1 MERSCKLLLDGLKPY
16 LNELASASPA
26 PGGGAAAAVTIAQGL
41 ALLSMVC
48 NLTIGKKK
56 FSAVED
62 QAKDILEQLSTMRV
76 EALSEAEA
84 DMNAFTVVMKAYHM
98 PTETDKQKSTKKATL
113 VKATRNAAEP
123 PFRLMAL
130 AAQAFPLAD
139 QLEKI
144 GNPNVLSDVFVGRH
158 LLIAGYKSS
167 KENVEVNL
175 NNLSP
180 EDSFVSDMRAKMNT
194 LIVSKNL
201 KLATEAHGITRK

>member
-1 MERSCKLLLDGLKPY
+1 LLPDGIKSY
-16 LNELASASPA
+16 LNELASASPT
-26 PGGGAAAAVTIAQGL
+26 PGGGSAAAVTVAQGL

-62 QAKDILEQLSTMRV
+62 QVKNIFEQLSSMQV

-84 DMNAFTVVMKAYHM
+84 DINAFTSVMKAYQM
-98 PTETDKQKSTKKATL
+98 PAETDEQSSTKQAALK
-113 VKATRNAAEP
+113 KATRNAAEP
-123 PFRLMAL
+123 PFRIMSL
-130 AAQAFPLAD
+130 AAQALPLAN

-144 GNPNVLSDVFVGRH
+144 GNPNVLSDVLVGRH

-175 NNLSP
+175 NSLSP
-180 EDSFVSDMRAKMNT
+180 KDPFVDEMEARMNT
-194 LIVSKNL
+194 LIEKNSDEYQL
-201 KLATEAHGITRK
+201 LL

>member
-1 MERSCKLLLDGLKPY
+1 MLLDGLKPY
-16 LNELASASPA
+16 LHDLASASPT
-26 PGGGAAAAVTIAQGL
+26 PGGGAAAAVTVAQGL

-62 QAKDILEQLSTMRV
+62 QAKDILEQLSTMRAT
-76 EALSEAEA
+76 ALSEAAA
-84 DMNAFTVVMKAYHM
+84 DMSAFTVVMQAWRM
-98 PTETDKQKSTKKATL
+98 PAETDAQQSIRKAALAT
-113 VKATRNAAEP
+113 ATRNAAEP

-130 AAQAFPLAD
+130 AARALPLAD

-144 GNPNVLSDVFVGRH
+144 GNPNVLSDVLVGRH

-167 KENVEVNL
+167 QENVEVNL

-180 EDSFVSDMRAKMNT
+180 EDSFVSEVRTKMND
-194 LIVSKNL
+194 LLPVI
-201 KLATEAHGITRK
+201 

>member
-1 MERSCKLLLDGLKPY
+1 MLLNGLKTY

-26 PGGGAAAAVTIAQGL
+26 PGGGAAAAVTVAQGL

-48 NLTIGKKK
+48 NLTIGKKA

-62 QAKDILEQLSTMRV
+62 QAKDILEQVSTMLAA
-76 EALSEAEA
+76 ALSEAET
-84 DMNAFTVVMKAYHM
+84 DMNAFTVVMKAWQM
-98 PTETDKQKSTKKATL
+98 PAESDEQKVTRKATL
-113 VKATRNAAEP
+113 AKATRNAAEP

-130 AAQAFPLAD
+130 AARALPLAD

-167 KENVEVNL
+167 QVNVEVNL

-180 EDSFVSDMRAKMNT
+180 EDPFVSEMRAKMNT
-194 LIVSKNL
+194 LIARVPG
-201 KLATEAHGITRK
+201 E

>member
-1 MERSCKLLLDGLKPY
+1 LLLDGLKPY
-16 LNELASASPA
+16 LDDLASASPV
-26 PGGGAAAAVTIAQGL
+26 PGGGVAAALTVAQGL

-56 FSAVED
+56 FSTVES
-62 QAKDILEQLSTMRV
+62 QAKDIHERVSSMRADALF
-76 EALSEAEA
+76 EAGA
-84 DMNAFTVVMKAYHM
+84 DMDAFGTVMIAYRM
-98 PTETDKQKSTKKATL
+98 PTETDEQKTTRKTAL
-113 VKATRNAAEP
+113 AKATREAAEP

-130 AAQAFPLAD
+130 ASQALPLAD

-144 GNPNVLSDVFVGRH
+144 GNPGVLSDVLVGRH

-180 EDSFVSDMRAKMNT
+180 DDPFINEMRIKMDALIASFPCD
-194 LIVSKNL
+194 
-201 KLATEAHGITRK
+201 

>member
-1 MERSCKLLLDGLKPY
+1 MLLNGLKTY
-16 LNELASASPA
+16 LNDLASASPA
-26 PGGGAAAAVTIAQGL
+26 PGGGAAAAVTVAQGL

-62 QAKDILEQLSTMRV
+62 QAKDILEQVSTMLAA
-76 EALSEAEA
+76 ALSEAET
-84 DMNAFTVVMKAYHM
+84 DMNAFTVVMKAWQM
-98 PTETDKQKSTKKATL
+98 PAETDAQKATRKATL
-113 VKATRNAAEP
+113 AKATRNAAEP

-130 AAQAFPLAD
+130 AARALPLAD

-158 LLIAGYKSS
+158 LLMAGYKSS

-180 EDSFVSDMRAKMNT
+180 EDAFVSEMRAKMNA
-194 LIVSKNL
+194 LM
-201 KLATEAHGITRK
+201 AGFPGE

>member
-1 MERSCKLLLDGLKPY
+1 MHSLLNGKNTERSCKLLLDGLTPY
-16 LNELASASPA
+16 LDDLASASPT
-26 PGGGAAAAVTIAQGL
+26 PGGGAAAAVTVAQGL

-62 QAKDILEQLSTMRV
+62 QAKDILEQLSAMRAA
-76 EALSEAEA
+76 ALSEAEA
-84 DMNAFTVVMKAYHM
+84 DMNAFTVVMQAYRM
-98 PTETDKQKSTKKATL
+98 PAKTDEQKSSRKVAL
-113 VKATRNAAEP
+113 AKATRNAAEP
-123 PFRLMAL
+123 PFRLMTL

-158 LLIAGYKSS
+158 LLMAGYKSS
-167 KENVEVNL
+167 QENVEINL

-180 EDSFVSDMRAKMNT
+180 EDSFVSEMRTRMNNVT
-194 LIVSKNL
+194 PC
-201 KLATEAHGITRK
+201 

>member
-1 MERSCKLLLDGLKPY
+1 MLLDGLNPY

-26 PGGGAAAAVTIAQGL
+26 PGGGAAAAVTVAQGL

-62 QAKDILEQLSTMRV
+62 QARDILEQLTTMRA

-84 DMNAFTVVMKAYHM
+84 DMGAFTVVMKAFQM
-98 PTETDKQKSTKKATL
+98 PAANDEQKLTRKAAL
-113 VKATRNAAEP
+113 AKATRNAAEP

-130 AAQAFPLAD
+130 AAQALPLAD

-180 EDSFVSDMRAKMNT
+180 EDPFASEMRTKMNA
-194 LIVSKNL
+194 LIANIPG
-201 KLATEAHGITRK
+201 E

>member
-1 MERSCKLLLDGLKPY
+1 LLLDGLKPY
-16 LNELASASPA
+16 LSDLASASPA
-26 PGGGAAAAVTIAQGL
+26 PGGGAAAAVTVAQGL

-56 FSAVED
+56 FSAVES
-62 QAKDILEQLSTMRV
+62 QAKEILAQVSSMLA

-84 DMNAFTVVMKAYHM
+84 DMMAFTAVMGAYQLSA
-98 PTETDKQKSTKKATL
+98 ETDEQKSAKKAAL
-113 VKATRNAAEP
+113 VKATREATEP

-130 AAQAFPLAD
+130 AARALPLAD

-144 GNPNVLSDVFVGRH
+144 GNPNVLSDVLVGRH
-158 LLIAGYKSS
+158 LLIAGYNSS

-180 EDSFVSDMRAKMNT
+180 DDPFVNKMRIKMNT
-194 LIVSKNL
+194 LI
-201 KLATEAHGITRK
+201 GISPVK

>member
-1 MERSCKLLLDGLKPY
+1 LLLNGLKTY

-26 PGGGAAAAVTIAQGL
+26 PGGGAAAAVTVAQGL

-48 NLTIGKKK
+48 NLTIGKKA

-62 QAKDILEQLSTMRV
+62 QAKDILEQVSTMLAA
-76 EALSEAEA
+76 ALSEAET
-84 DMNAFTVVMKAYHM
+84 DMNAFTVVMKAWQM
-98 PTETDKQKSTKKATL
+98 PAESDEQKVTRKATL
-113 VKATRNAAEP
+113 AKATRNAAEP

-130 AAQAFPLAD
+130 AARALPLAD

-167 KENVEVNL
+167 QVNVEVNL

-180 EDSFVSDMRAKMNT
+180 EDPFVSEMRAKMNT
-194 LIVSKNL
+194 LIARVPG
-201 KLATEAHGITRK
+201 E

>member
-1 MERSCKLLLDGLKPY
+1 MLLDGLKPY

-26 PGGGAAAAVTIAQGL
+26 PGGGAAAAVTVAQGL

-48 NLTIGKKK
+48 NLTIGKKT

-62 QAKDILEQLSTMRV
+62 QAKGILEQLSAMRS
-76 EALSEAEA
+76 EALSEAEK
-84 DMNAFTVVMKAYHM
+84 DMNAFTVVMKAYQM
-98 PTETDKQKSTKKATL
+98 PAETDEQKSSKKAAL
-113 VKATRNAAEP
+113 AKATRNAAEP
-123 PFRLMAL
+123 PFRLMVL
-130 AAQAFPLAD
+130 AAQALPLAD

-144 GNPNVLSDVFVGRH
+144 GNPNVLSDVLVGRH

-180 EDSFVSDMRAKMNT
+180 EDSFVSEMKTKMNA
-194 LIVSKNL
+194 LIASIPG
-201 KLATEAHGITRK
+201 E

>member
-1 MERSCKLLLDGLKPY
+1 LLLDGLKPY

-26 PGGGAAAAVTIAQGL
+26 PGGGAAAAVTVAQGL

-48 NLTIGKKK
+48 NLTIGKKA
-56 FSAVED
+56 FSAVEA
-62 QAKDILEQLSTMRV
+62 QAKDILEQLSTMRA
-76 EALSEAEA
+76 EALSDAEA
-84 DMNAFTVVMKAYHM
+84 DMNAFSVVMKAYQM
-98 PTETDKQKSTKKATL
+98 PAETDAQKSTRKAAL
-113 VKATRNAAEP
+113 AKATRNAAEP

-130 AAQAFPLAD
+130 AAQALPLAD

-167 KENVEVNL
+167 KENVEINL

-180 EDSFVSDMRAKMNT
+180 EDSFVSEMKTKMNA
-194 LIVSKNL
+194 LS
-201 KLATEAHGITRK
+201 ASFPGE

>member
-1 MERSCKLLLDGLKPY
+1 MILLLDGLEPY
-16 LNELASASPA
+16 LDKLASASPA
-26 PGGGAAAAVTIAQGL
+26 PGGGAAAAVTVAQGL

-62 QAKDILEQLSTMRV
+62 QAKDILEQLSTMRA

-84 DMNAFTVVMKAYHM
+84 DMSAFTVVMKAYQM
-98 PTETDKQKSTKKATL
+98 PAETDEQKSNKKVAL
-113 VKATRNAAEP
+113 EKATRNAAEP
-123 PFRLMAL
+123 PFRLMTL
-130 AAQAFPLAD
+130 AAQALPLAN

-158 LLIAGYKSS
+158 LLVAGYKSS

-175 NNLSP
+175 NSLSP
-180 EDSFVSDMRAKMNT
+180 EDSFVSEMRTRMNA
-194 LIVSKNL
+194 LIASIPG
-201 KLATEAHGITRK
+201 E

>member
-1 MERSCKLLLDGLKPY
+1 MLLDGLKAY
-16 LNELASASPA
+16 LNDLASASPT
-26 PGGGAAAAVTIAQGL
+26 PGGGAAAAVTVAQGL

-62 QAKDILEQLSTMRV
+62 QAKDILAQLSTLRAA
-76 EALSEAEA
+76 ALSEAET
-84 DMNAFTVVMKAYHM
+84 DMNAFTVVMKAWQM
-98 PTETDKQKSTKKATL
+98 PAETNEQQSARKAAL
-113 VKATRNAAEP
+113 AKATRNAAEP

-130 AAQAFPLAD
+130 AARALPLAD

-158 LLIAGYKSS
+158 LLMAGYKSS

-180 EDSFVSDMRAKMNT
+180 EDAFVSEMRAKMNA
-194 LIVSKNL
+194 LIASVPC
-201 KLATEAHGITRK
+201 E

>member
-1 MERSCKLLLDGLKPY
+1 MLLDGLKPY

-26 PGGGAAAAVTIAQGL
+26 PGGGAAAAVTVAQGL

-56 FSAVED
+56 FSTVED
-62 QAKDILEQLSTMRV
+62 QAKDILEQLSTMRA

-84 DMNAFTVVMKAYHM
+84 DMSAFTVVMKAYQM
-98 PTETDKQKSTKKATL
+98 PAETDEQKSTKKAAMA
-113 VKATRNAAEP
+113 KATRKAAEP
-123 PFRLMAL
+123 PFRLMVLATQAL
-130 AAQAFPLAD
+130 PLANH
-139 QLEKI
+139 LEKI

-180 EDSFVSDMRAKMNT
+180 EDSFVSEMRTKMN
-194 LIVSKNL
+194 
-201 KLATEAHGITRK
+201 AITASVPGE

>member
-1 MERSCKLLLDGLKPY
+1 MLLNGIKNY
-16 LNELASASPA
+16 LNVLASASPA
-26 PGGGAAAAVTIAQGL
+26 PGGGAAAAVTVAQGL

-48 NLTIGKKK
+48 NLTIGKKA

-62 QAKDILEQLSTMRV
+62 QAKDILGQLSTMRAA
-76 EALSEAEA
+76 ALSGAEA
-84 DMNAFTVVMKAYHM
+84 DMNAFTVVMQAWQM
-98 PTETDKQKSTKKATL
+98 PAETDEQKSTRKATL
-113 VKATRNAAEP
+113 AKATRNAAEP

-130 AAQAFPLAD
+130 AAQALPLAD

-180 EDSFVSDMRAKMNT
+180 EDSFVCEMRSKMND
-194 LIVSKNL
+194 LVASVPG
-201 KLATEAHGITRK
+201 E

>member
-1 MERSCKLLLDGLKPY
+1 MLLDGLKTY

-26 PGGGAAAAVTIAQGL
+26 PGGGAAAAVTVAQGL

-48 NLTIGKKK
+48 NLTIGKKA

-62 QAKDILEQLSTMRV
+62 QAKDILEQVSTMLAA
-76 EALSEAEA
+76 ALSEAET
-84 DMNAFTVVMKAYHM
+84 DMKAFTVVMKAWQM
-98 PTETDKQKSTKKATL
+98 PAETDEQKVTRKATL
-113 VKATRNAAEP
+113 AKATRNAAEP

-130 AAQAFPLAD
+130 AAQALPLAD

-175 NNLSP
+175 NNLSH
-180 EDSFVSDMRAKMNT
+180 EDSFVSEMRTKMNA
-194 LIVSKNL
+194 LMPAF
-201 KLATEAHGITRK
+201 LANKRSTSYVTSL

>member
-1 MERSCKLLLDGLKPY
+1 MLLDGLKPY

-26 PGGGAAAAVTIAQGL
+26 PGGGAAAAVTVAQGL

-48 NLTIGKKK
+48 NLTIGKKTY
-56 FSAVED
+56 SAVED
-62 QAKDILEQLSTMRV
+62 QAKDILEQVSTMRAA
-76 EALSEAEA
+76 ALSDAET
-84 DMNAFTVVMKAYHM
+84 DMIAFTVVMKAYQM
-98 PTETDKQKSTKKATL
+98 PAETDEQKSIRKTAL
-113 VKATRNAAEP
+113 ARATRNAAEP

-130 AAQAFPLAD
+130 AAQALPLAD

-144 GNPNVLSDVFVGRH
+144 GNPNVLSDVLVGRH

-180 EDSFVSDMRAKMNT
+180 DDPFVGEMRAKINALIAREMN
-194 LIVSKNL
+194 LN
-201 KLATEAHGITRK
+201 